1 MAEHYS
7 PRKISSISKSDSKV
21 ALIGKVVENLENSF
35 ILEDDSGRA
44 EIFCEE
50 GAREGE
56 LVRVFCSVIEGKLKA
71 DIVQN
76 LKGLDLNLFKKVEEL
91 YKREGL
97 DV

>member
-7 PRKISSISKSDSKV
+7 PRKISSISKTDSKI
-21 ALIGKVVENLENSF
+21 ALIGKIAETRENSF

-50 GAREGE
+50 GARQGE
-56 LVRVFCSVIEGKLKA
+56 LVRVFCSVIDGRLKA

-97 DV
+97 NV